1 MATAGHYKEKT
12 EGYEVIRRVDGITAT
27 RVFHDADLTADD
39 DLPDIGDSL
48 DPTDDVYK
56 NCFVTEI
63 RKVLFGNKPG
73 QYLYTIQYTTTP
85 GASDGAN
92 DKDGASVDPNF
103 SPITGS
109 IGGEAISVDAKTAAT
124 WKWTVGNLAMEQQL
138 NKIITTGSFKV
149 TKRLANLLL
158 TTWAQYSGK
167 INSSNFQVAGNNYP
181 AERVMFNGVD
191 YEEYRNNKGL
201 RRWKVNY
208 SFSVKSMKEGS
219 SYYGWNYI
227 FNDKTGKYDKPYIL
241 DGATKLY
248 MYNTADLNK
257 LLATPEAE

>member
-12 EGYEVIRRVDGITAT
+12 EGYEVIKRADGITAT

-48 DPTDDVYK
+48 DPTDDAYK
-56 NCFVTEI
+56 NCFVNEI

-85 GASDGAN
+85 GASDGSN
-92 DKDGASVDPNF
+92 DEDGALVDPNF

-109 IGGEAISVDAKTAAT
+109 IGGEAISIDGSVSGST
-124 WKWTVGNLAMEQQL
+124 WKYVDDGTAVSQSIS
-138 NKIITTGSFKV
+138 KIISTGSFKV

-158 TTWAQYSGK
+158 TTWATYTGK
-167 INSSNFQVAGNNYP
+167 INSSQLNVAGNYYP
-181 AERVMFNGVD
+181 AGRVLFNGVD

-208 SFSVKSMKEGS
+208 SFSVKSQKQGT
-219 SYYGWNYI
+219 SYYGWNYVMDEKSGK
-227 FNDKTGKYDKPYIL
+227 FREVHNTGNSNSK
-241 DGATKLY
+241 
-248 MYNTADLNK
+248 MYAEADLNA
-257 LLATPEAE
+257 LLATPEAS